1 MIIETFSDA
10 SNEYVFAAGLL
21 DKITIIRL
29 RIANNLVT
37 TSEQFQD
44 DAMTLSSD
52 YRLLDIAITDANTI
66 IALIVLPGTSGS
78 ITVSSLSLS
87 SPY

>member
-21 DKITIIRL
+21 DKITFIRL
-29 RIANNLVT
+29 TIANNLVT

-44 DAMTLSSD
+44 ATMTSLSN
-52 YRLLDIAITDANTI
+52 YRLLDIAITNANTL
-66 IALIVLPGTSGS
+66 IALIV
-78 ITVSSLSLS
+78 
-87 SPY
+87 